1 MLNGKVA
8 LVTGASRGIGRDIAL
23 NFAKNGATVIVN
35 YQGNEAAANETVE
48 EIKSLGGNA
57 VAMKCTVSS
66 FSAVGEMVDSVINTF
81 GKIDILV
88 NNAGITRDNLI
99 VRMKEEDFDEVI
111 DVNLKGCFNTIK
123 CVSKIMMKQRSGKI
137 INISSVSGVA
147 GNAGQLNY
155 CAAKAGIIGMTKSAA
170 KELAA
175 RNITVNAIAPGFIDT
190 DMTRVLSD
198 DVKEALLQ
206 QIPLKKLGNVS
217 DISNTAVFLA
227 SDMSNYIT
235 GQVIN
240 VNGGMVM

>member
-1 MLNGKVA
+1 
-8 LVTGASRGIGRDIAL
+8 
-23 NFAKNGATVIVN
+23 
-35 YQGNEAAANETVE
+35 
-48 EIKSLGGNA
+48 
-57 VAMKCTVSS
+57 
-66 FSAVGEMVDSVINTF
+66 
-81 GKIDILV
+81 
-88 NNAGITRDNLI
+88 
-99 VRMKEEDFDEVI
+99 
-111 DVNLKGCFNTIK
+111 
-123 CVSKIMMKQRSGKI
+123 
-137 INISSVSGVA
+137 
-147 GNAGQLNY
+147 
-155 CAAKAGIIGMTKSAA
+155 MTKSAA

>member
-1 MLNGKVA
+1 MLKEKVA
-8 LVTGASRGIGRDIAL
+8 LVTGASRGIGKDIAI

-48 EIKSLGGNA
+48 EIKSFGGNA
-57 VAMKCTVSS
+57 VAMKCSVSS
-66 FSAVGEMVDSVINTF
+66 FEDVSSMIEKIVTTY
-81 GKIDILV
+81 GKLDILV

-123 CVSKIMMKQRSGKI
+123 IVSKIMMKQRTGKI

-175 RNITVNAIAPGFIDT
+175 RNINVNAIAPGFIDT

-206 QIPLKKLGNVS
+206 QIPLKKLGDVS

>member
-1 MLNGKVA
+1 MLKEKVA
-8 LVTGASRGIGRDIAL
+8 LVTGASRGIGKDIAI

-48 EIKSLGGNA
+48 EIKSFGGNA
-57 VAMKCTVSS
+57 VAMKCSVSS
-66 FSAVGEMVDSVINTF
+66 FEDVSSMIEKIVTTY
-81 GKIDILV
+81 GKLDILV

-123 CVSKIMMKQRSGKI
+123 IASKIMMKQRTGKI

-175 RNITVNAIAPGFIDT
+175 RNINVNAIAPGFIDT

-206 QIPLKKLGNVS
+206 QIPLKKLGDVS

>member
-23 NFAKNGATVIVN
+23 NFAKNGAKVIVN
-35 YQGNEAAANETVE
+35 YAGNDEAANETVSM
-48 EIKSLGGNA
+48 INAAGGEA
-57 VAMKCTVSS
+57 VAMKCAVENFEEVSTMI
-66 FSAVGEMVDSVINTF
+66 EKIMNDF
-81 GKIDILV
+81 GSIDILV

-99 VRMKEEDFDEVI
+99 VKMKEEDFDRVI
-111 DVNLKGCFNTIK
+111 DVNLKGCFNTIRN
-123 CVSKIMMKQRSGKI
+123 VSKIMMKQRSGKI
-137 INISSVSGVA
+137 INISSISGVF

-190 DMTRVLSD
+190 DMTKVLSD
-198 DVKEALLQ
+198 EVKENLMK
-206 QIPLKKLGNVS
+206 QIPLKKLGSVS

-227 SDMSNYIT
+227 SEGANYIT

-240 VNGGMVM
+240 VNGGMAM